1 MNKYVYNVSFSE
13 RIALW
18 QNVDAVVVSDT
29 PLTEKELNEKI
40 KNYEYDVE
48 SNETEWNDVNRIEVS
63 PIYDY
68 SVTENNDEQ

>member
-68 SVTENNDEQ
+68 SVTENNDGQ